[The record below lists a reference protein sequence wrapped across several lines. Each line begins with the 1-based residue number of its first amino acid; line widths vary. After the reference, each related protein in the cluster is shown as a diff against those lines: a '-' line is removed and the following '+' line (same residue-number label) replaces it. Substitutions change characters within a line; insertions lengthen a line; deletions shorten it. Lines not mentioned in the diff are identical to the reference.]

1 MKYNKGFSL
10 AEIVVSVAILTAVG
24 YTFSIFQ
31 KDIFSLNT
39 TLQNNLSA
47 QLEARHVLKDLGK
60 ELREASPSSL
70 GAYPVALAS
79 STTLTFYTDINND
92 GLKERI
98 RYFLSGTTLKK
109 GVIVPSGSP
118 LVYNTANEKIST
130 VVSNVINSTT
140 TPVFD
145 YFDDQYTGTSSPL
158 VQPVDPVSVRLVRIT
173 VIIDKDP
180 NRPPLPITVTTQI
193 TIRNVKDNL

>member
-1 MKYNKGFSL
+1 MKYTKGFTL
-10 AEIVVSVAILTAVG
+10 AELIVSVAILTMVG
-24 YTFSIFQ
+24 YTLSIFQ
-31 KDIFSLNT
+31 KDVFSLNA

-70 GAYPVALAS
+70 GAYPIALAS

-109 GVIVPSGSP
+109 GVITPSGSP
-118 LVYNTANEKIST
+118 LTYNVANEKIT
-130 VVSNVINSTT
+130 TAVSSVTNGTT
-140 TPVFD
+140 TPIFD
-145 YFDDQYTGTSSPL
+145 YFDDQYTGASSPL